1 MAKALRSMI
10 VDEIKQWAPGAESC
24 VLVDFRGLTAKD
36 ADALRRL
43 LRAKGVQMN
52 VVPNRL
58 YRRALGEATSEA
70 LAKDDALAGM
80 LKGPTAVVFGGDGAV
95 TAATILVNWCKD
107 HKHVAIKGGLFDRRV
122 IGMRE
127 VVELSRIPPVQVL
140 IAQAVGGI
148 ASPLRGFVC
157 VLGGLMRGM
166 VCALNAIKET
176 KKE

>member
-1 MAKALRSMI
+1 MI
-10 VDEIKQWAPGAESC
+10 VEEIKQWAPGAESC
-24 VLVDFRGLTAKD
+24 VLVDFRGLGAKD
-36 ADALRRL
+36 ADALRRM

-70 LAKDDALAGM
+70 LAKDDGLAAM

-95 TAATILVNWCKD
+95 TAAALLVNWCKD
-107 HKHVAIKGGLFDRRV
+107 HKNVAIKGGLFDRRV
-122 IGMRE
+122 IGTRD
-127 VVELSRIPPVQVL
+127 VVELAKIPPMQVL

-148 ASPLRGFVC
+148 ASPLRGFVG
-157 VLGGLMRGM
+157 VLGGLMRSV
-166 VCALNAIKET
+166 VCALQAIKDT